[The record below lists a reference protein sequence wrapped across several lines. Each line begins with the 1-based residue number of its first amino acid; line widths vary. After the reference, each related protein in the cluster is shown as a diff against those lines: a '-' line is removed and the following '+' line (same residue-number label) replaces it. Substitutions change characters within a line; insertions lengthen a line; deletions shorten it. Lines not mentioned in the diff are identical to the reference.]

1 MSAENNQ
8 AANNPYPQPS
18 QTAMRRDGASIG
30 PKTHIKGDLHAEE
43 DLLIEGKIT
52 GMVVLKSNQLAVGSQ
67 GRIVGTAFANVV
79 VVDGTIE
86 GDIYAV
92 ERIAIKKSARIQGAV
107 MAPRVS
113 LEDGAHLRGSVE
125 MDPDAI
131 KEAVQAKFGDLLQPS
146 RPEVKPSSPV
156 AAVPPRTVAVER
168 KDEAVKDAAGDK
180 DASGKTESNAA
191 SK

>member
-8 AANNPYPQPS
+8 AATPYPQPS

-86 GDIYAV
+86 GDIYAA

-146 RPEVKPSSPV
+146 KPEVKPSSPV
-156 AAVPPRTVAVER
+156 AVPPRPVAVER
-168 KDEAVKDAAGDK
+168 KDETSKEADSDK
-180 DASGKTESNAA
+180 DANKTETSAA
-191 SK
+191 AR

>member
-8 AANNPYPQPS
+8 AASPQYPQPS
-18 QTAMRRDGASIG
+18 QTAMRRDSASIG

-43 DLLIEGKIT
+43 DLLVEGKIT
-52 GMVVLKSNQLAVGSQ
+52 GTVVLKSNQLAVGSQ

-79 VVDGTIE
+79 IVDGTIE
-86 GDIYAV
+86 GDIYAA

-125 MDPDAI
+125 MDADAI

-146 RPEVKPSSPV
+146 KPEVKPSSAPT
-156 AAVPPRTVAVER
+156 AVPPRPVAVER
-168 KDEAVKDAAGDK
+168 KDDANKDQAGDK
-180 DASGKTESNAA
+180 SGNKPDSASVTR
-191 SK
+191 